1 MLLERGARGEVSELF
16 ERRGLVPDIQFK
28 TLDDYAVMSMVESG
42 LGISILPELI
52 LKRVPYRIAIR
63 ELDVP
68 ALRTIAFCLRDR
80 KNASLAVKRFL
91 EYLDFREEKT
101 AQPCGKTREN

>member
-1 MLLERGARGEVSELF
+1 
-16 ERRGLVPDIQFK
+16 
-28 TLDDYAVMSMVESG
+28 MSMVESG

-91 EYLDFREEKT
+91 EYLDFREEKQHSHAGKHGKIEKCRT
-101 AQPCGKTREN
+101 KFCGMCRISLEKLDILPNK